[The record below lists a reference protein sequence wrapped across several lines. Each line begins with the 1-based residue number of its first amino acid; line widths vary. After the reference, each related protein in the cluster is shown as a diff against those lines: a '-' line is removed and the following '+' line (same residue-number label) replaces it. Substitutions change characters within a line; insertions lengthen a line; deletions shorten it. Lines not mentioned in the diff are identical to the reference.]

1 MMIIIP
7 IVSGVVSLVTLVCWV
22 MTLVAMAKDSE
33 KGGVGHAIGGF
44 FCGLYALVWGWQNRE
59 RLERQTVM
67 KVWLAATFGGI
78 VLNVLAGAMMA

>member
-1 MMIIIP
+1 MMIIVP
-7 IVSGVVSLVTLVCWV
+7 IIAGMTSLVSIVCWV
-22 MTLVAMAKDSE
+22 MTLVAMVKDSE

-67 KVWLAATFGGI
+67 KVWLACVFGGI
-78 VLNVLAGAMMA
+78 VLNGVAGALMS